1 MDNRRRKVRPKIAPG
16 DRSKLRPP
24 SPKQRR
30 SNGRRKSE
38 ASDAQGINSLSKSE
52 SSIPSLV
59 LKRRSSFKDVPSL
72 LSSDNDF
79 QGPRVQT
86 YSVLEN
92 NDSDEEEEPGSSQ
105 ETTASGK
112 DSQTTLQDPK
122 LKSKDEIT
130 KSANKALLVYFAKL
144 SSSIDLCDKVNFEY
158 LQSLLD
164 KGADVNTRDKHGQ
177 TILHEAARS
186 WGVDTARFLIQKGA
200 NINAPDVYGRCPLHS
215 ACIADYPEMV
225 QYLLDSGADVNAA
238 TVTEDQTALH
248 YIARVDAKRCAKIL
262 LASGA
267 DIEQQDYKNRTPLLI
282 AAEYNSEET
291 ARVLLE
297 EGASPVSQDSSGHQ
311 TMTSLI
317 QKMPN
322 VALKALDYFH
332 YIDRSRRKHYFY
344 INYLDRTT
352 PESKDKDAASTHA
365 QTALS
370 AVVEGGYHELVM
382 HPVFQKL
389 IDVKWI
395 RFGRKQAWLEIIPN
409 ALLTLLYTILAVTY
423 PSDITQYYSNITKTW
438 WRVVL
443 EVFIL
448 LLIGNEIRK
457 EITEIYSSRKTTNL
471 WKSKRIEEL
480 RRDLEFCHPKHP
492 QETLHIEQEIR
503 RTRRVG
509 KRYFKD
515 KWNYF
520 DWVAYVMVVLVF
532 CVHYT
537 NTVLKSEVFNNAFIS
552 VMAFS
557 VIVLWIRL
565 LKYARPF
572 PNQGPFVVM
581 LDPIIK
587 ESAKWLFLFA
597 MFFIPYAAAF
607 WMIFGGQSD
616 HPIEEYSD
624 VFDNALAVATI
635 ERAALMQSLE
645 TFASKNSIRQYR
657 YLLRVECCPLECDYQ
672 KIDTDEDREQKQEEK
687 LSLMFGI
694 IRDRFGGKKV
704 GSKKKSDFEKVVDH
718 LEFVRQAQAEM
729 QLSVNRLLQKE
740 VKDPEEFTNSV
751 LKSLKDI
758 RSVQESN
765 TAMLKAMS
773 ERLDQLENVYEMVN
787 AITADRGNNGR
798 QNEEEEHE
806 GPGTEGD
813 NRTEFLSNTN
823 KKAAW
828 DDTVED
834 L

>member
-1 MDNRRRKVRPKIAPG
+1 
-16 DRSKLRPP
+16 
-24 SPKQRR
+24 
-30 SNGRRKSE
+30 
-38 ASDAQGINSLSKSE
+38 
-52 SSIPSLV
+52 
-59 LKRRSSFKDVPSL
+59 
-72 LSSDNDF
+72 
-79 QGPRVQT
+79 
-86 YSVLEN
+86 
-92 NDSDEEEEPGSSQ
+92 
-105 ETTASGK
+105 
-112 DSQTTLQDPK
+112 
-122 LKSKDEIT
+122 
-130 KSANKALLVYFAKL
+130 NKALLVYFAKL

-225 QYLLDSGADVNAA
+225 QYLLDSGAD
-238 TVTEDQTALH
+238 
-248 YIARVDAKRCAKIL
+248 
-262 LASGA
+262 
-267 DIEQQDYKNRTPLLI
+267 
-282 AAEYNSEET
+282 
-291 ARVLLE
+291 
-297 EGASPVSQDSSGHQ
+297 
-311 TMTSLI
+311 
-317 QKMPN
+317 
-322 VALKALDYFH
+322 ALKALDYFH

-624 VFDNALAVATI
+624 VGKLIYTVSQISLLLDFQFTALSRASPIVSRLLVGSYLLISSVVLMNLYIALLTNTFQQVFDNALAVATI

-645 TFASKNSIRQYR
+645 
-657 YLLRVECCPLECDYQ
+657 
-672 KIDTDEDREQKQEEK
+672 
-687 LSLMFGI
+687 
-694 IRDRFGGKKV
+694 
-704 GSKKKSDFEKVVDH
+704 
-718 LEFVRQAQAEM
+718 
-729 QLSVNRLLQKE
+729 
-740 VKDPEEFTNSV
+740 
-751 LKSLKDI
+751 
-758 RSVQESN
+758 
-765 TAMLKAMS
+765 
-773 ERLDQLENVYEMVN
+773 
-787 AITADRGNNGR
+787 
-798 QNEEEEHE
+798 
-806 GPGTEGD
+806 
-813 NRTEFLSNTN
+813 
-823 KKAAW
+823 
-828 DDTVED
+828 
-834 L
+834 